1 MAIPKETKKQQP
13 PPKHSENTTSSSWA
27 DRVKVTDSSTCY
39 TLDSIPQQ
47 TVGNKIEITEDMF
60 ADHAEQ
66 WSRSM
71 VGFFPG
77 FRMNFHL
84 VNKIASR
91 VWKSNGLESVT
102 TTTSGFMIFRFKKKD
117 QMLDILE
124 RGPWLF
130 GGKAII
136 LQAWHPHFVFDKNKI
151 SKLSVWIRLHGLP
164 FPFLMASMVGRPLSC
179 DESTF
184 SCSRLD
190 FARVC
195 VEIDASIPLVHKFE
209 IVTPLSPEPLQ
220 IEVEYEWAPTRCSK
234 CNLFRHSCRQEGR
247 PQSSG
252 GHNEGEKKMATPSET
267 RAGEGIQP
275 TSTTHAVSKDAPAQG
290 QNPSKQ
296 KGKAVVTTATMETSR
311 DRQPHSQ
318 EGNGGEGHKEKH
330 QVIEGDGGNFIPDGV
345 HTKGRGLER
354 CSMASLQNQSC
365 SEEGTSSVCGIK
377 ETDAGDTSSLAYTK
391 VKKKKGGKQKG
402 KETRCL

>member
-13 PPKHSENTTSSSWA
+13 PPKPTVNSASSSWA
-27 DRVKVTDSSTCY
+27 DRVK
-39 TLDSIPQQ
+39 
-47 TVGNKIEITEDMF
+47 
-60 ADHAEQ
+60 

-77 FRMNFHL
+77 FRMNFHH

-102 TTTSGFMIFRFKKKD
+102 TTTPGFMIFRFKKKD

-151 SKLSVWIRLHGLP
+151 SKLPVWIRLHGLP
-164 FPFLMASMVGRPLSC
+164 FPLWSRKGLSLVASMVGRPLSC
-179 DESTF
+179 NESTF

-190 FARVC
+190 LARVW

-209 IVTPLSPEPLQ
+209 IVTPLSPEPLH
-220 IEVEYEWAPTRCSK
+220 IEVEYEWALMRCSK
-234 CNLFRHSCRQEGR
+234 YNLFGHSCRQEGR
-247 PQSSG
+247 PRSSG
-252 GHNEGEKKMATPSET
+252 GNTEGEKKMVTPSKT
-267 RAGEGIQP
+267 RAREGIQL
-275 TSTTHAVSKDAPAQG
+275 TSATQAVSKDAPAQV

-296 KGKAVVTTATMETSR
+296 KGKAVVTVANMESLKE
-311 DRQPHSQ
+311 RQSQSQ
-318 EGNGGEGHKEKH
+318 EWNGGEGHKEKQ
-330 QVIEGDGGNFIPDGV
+330 QVIEGTGGNFILKGV

-354 CSMASLQNQSC
+354 CTKASLQSQSC
-365 SEEGTSSVCGIK
+365 SEEGTSSVCVIK
-377 ETDAGDTSSLAYTK
+377 ETDARDTSPLAYTK
-391 VKKKKGGKQKG
+391 VKKKKGGSRWAKRLAVSKVQY
-402 KETRCL
+402 LLIF

>member
-13 PPKHSENTTSSSWA
+13 PPKPSANTASSSWA
-27 DRVKVTDSSTCY
+27 DRVKVTDSSTRY
-39 TLDSIPQQ
+39 TLDSLPQQ
-47 TVGNKIEITEDMF
+47 RVGNKIEITEDMF

-84 VNKIASR
+84 VNKIASH

-102 TTTSGFMIFRFKKKD
+102 TTASGFMIFRFKKKD

-151 SKLSVWIRLHGLP
+151 SKLPVWIRLHGLP
-164 FPFLMASMVGRPLSC
+164 FPLWSRKGLSLVASMVGRPLSC

-234 CNLFRHSCRQEGR
+234 CNLFGHSCRQEGR
-247 PQSSG
+247 PRSSE
-252 GHNEGEKKMATPSET
+252 GHNEEEKKMATHSET
-267 RAGEGIQP
+267 RAGEGIQ
-275 TSTTHAVSKDAPAQG
+275 STQAMPKVPRLRVRMPRLRLRVRILASK
-290 QNPSKQ
+290 
-296 KGKAVVTTATMETSR
+296 KGK
-311 DRQPHSQ
+311 QW
-318 EGNGGEGHKEKH
+318 
-330 QVIEGDGGNFIPDGV
+330 
-345 HTKGRGLER
+345 
-354 CSMASLQNQSC
+354 
-365 SEEGTSSVCGIK
+365 
-377 ETDAGDTSSLAYTK
+377 
-391 VKKKKGGKQKG
+391 
-402 KETRCL
+402 